1 MLRGMVFQNF
11 VHFKE
16 RCKFDFSK
24 TENGPNL
31 FVGCS
36 STGKTAA
43 LELIRRCMDCKI
55 NSSLT
60 KRPKPDENAYVFCE
74 YNNETTCYGPTVI
87 IGMIVEGKHE
97 SNPDSLP
104 EDEEYED
111 WNEMQTKNNTR
122 FHKVIMYCFKN
133 KIKFC
138 SKTYLE
144 KEDGNIVD
152 LRMNLRLS
160 PSLLD
165 GILDKNQ
172 TKISNDRNDGIQ
184 TKFNNCFVIK
194 VLEQIRQLKTNETV
208 NSKPKLWK
216 MLEENF
222 VGILTMRGPGTF
234 QWTKSGYI
242 DYTFKS
248 MN

>member
-1 MLRGMVFQNF
+1 
-11 VHFKE
+11 
-16 RCKFDFSK
+16 
-24 TENGPNL
+24 
-31 FVGCS
+31 
-36 STGKTAA
+36 
-43 LELIRRCMDCKI
+43 
-55 NSSLT
+55 
-60 KRPKPDENAYVFCE
+60 
-74 YNNETTCYGPTVI
+74 
-87 IGMIVEGKHE
+87 
-97 SNPDSLP
+97 
-104 EDEEYED
+104 
-111 WNEMQTKNNTR
+111 
-122 FHKVIMYCFKN
+122 MYCFKN

-172 TKISNDRNDGIQ
+172 TKISNDINDGIQ
-184 TKFNNCFVIK
+184 TKFNYCFVIK
-194 VLEQIRQLKTNETV
+194 VLEQIRQLKKNETV
-208 NSKPKLWK
+208 NSKPKLLK

-248 MN
+248 MNYEGVCAHAEIITDLLDSALIDKEEEKEYLDILHIQMIMYLGKRNQKLLKL